1 MILLGLLP
9 LVAVL
14 GWPGPGPD
22 RPRESL
28 ALAVRGTLMLS
39 LILSLAGLEIVR
51 RSDDLA
57 VVFLVD
63 HSDSMPQAARAD
75 AFNYIRQAMQ
85 AMGAE
90 DQSAVVVFGRDA
102 VVERSMS
109 SNHELP
115 PITSSPDPSQTDI
128 GTAMRLGMAL
138 FPPDR
143 ARRMIIL
150 SDGRSTQGDTAQAAQ
165 FAGALDVDLLI
176 APFEVAPQDEVWLTD
191 VEAPG
196 TLREGERFDL
206 SLAIDSTKD
215 TQAEVRVFADE
226 ALVFDQAHQLIRG
239 LQRVRIPLIAGS
251 PGFVRYRV
259 QIETDTDSAYQ
270 NNELS
275 AFSRV
280 LGPPRLLLVAPAVGE
295 PIGLSG
301 EQRPDEAAQL
311 ETALK
316 ASGFVVE
323 RILPQQVPLGSLAGL
338 AEYNAVVLVD
348 VPARQLSLRQMT
360 HLQSY
365 VRDLGGGLLAVGGPT
380 SFGVGGYFRTPLEEI
395 LPVDMQIKDELRRPT
410 LTMVFVIDRSG
421 SMGESSGGT
430 AKIELAKEAVARS
443 AELLFSGDRVG
454 VVAFDEAAS
463 WVVPITEVGDSQ
475 EIVGA
480 VGSLAA
486 GGGTDI
492 LAGLQAAARILPGD
506 PAAVKHIILLT
517 DGGADPAGI
526 PELVSRLH
534 AEDGI
539 TLSAVGIG
547 SDAASFLADL
557 AEQGGG
563 RYHFAPDAESIPSI
577 FTEET
582 ALVARS
588 YIVEQTFY
596 PEQVG
601 RSPILSGLT
610 QTPPLYGYVATSTK
624 DLTRLLLTSPAKDP
638 ILAVWQYGLGQAAAF
653 TSDATGRWGRDWVSW
668 PGYVTFW
675 GQVARAVTADHQASP
690 LQVRVEADDSQAIV
704 KVEARAESGGNINGL
719 QLEANV
725 LGPGGERETLMLE
738 QVAPGRYQAAFS
750 PRERGAYVIRVAGTG
765 KDEAIS
771 ATSGWVMPYSPEYR
785 HLVSG
790 ASPLRDLLQANKA
803 HLADADPRAAFA
815 HTRSRLTTPL
825 PMRPWALALAAIL
838 LVMDIASRRL
848 VVGRAELG
856 RAVRAPANWLRRRRR
871 RVEPRAPR
879 SVEMQALFQAKQSVS
894 SERESEG
901 ANLPAPPPADA
912 TPAAS
917 GVPASDEVVST
928 EEQPATGALAARLL
942 ASKRRG
948 KSGGRSG

>member
-1 MILLGLLP
+1 M
-9 LVAVL
+9 AVI

-22 RPRESL
+22 RPREAL
-28 ALAVRGTLMLS
+28 ALGLRSTLMLS
-39 LILSLAGLEIVR
+39 LILSLAGLEINR
-51 RSDDLA
+51 SSDDLA
-57 VVFLVD
+57 VVFLLD
-63 HSDSMPQAARAD
+63 HSDSMPPDARAD
-75 AFNYIRQAMQ
+75 AFAYVRQAMQ
-85 AMGAE
+85 AMGPE

-102 VVERSMS
+102 LVEQAMS
-109 SNHELP
+109 SRHDLP
-115 PITSSPDPSQTDI
+115 PITSSPDPRQTDI
-128 GTAMRLGMAL
+128 SAAMRLGMAL

-143 ARRMIIL
+143 ARRMVIL
-150 SDGRSTQGDTAQAAQ
+150 SDGRSTHGDAALAAQ
-165 FAGALDVDLLI
+165 FAAALDVELLLV
-176 APFEVAPQDEVWLTD
+176 PFENTAEEEVWLAD

-196 TLREGERFDL
+196 SLRQGERFAL
-206 SLAIDSTKD
+206 SLAIHSTQD

-226 ALVFDQAHQLIRG
+226 SLVFDQAQQLTRG
-239 LQRVRIPLIAGS
+239 LQRVRIPLIAGA

-259 QIETDTDSAYQ
+259 QIEPSTDSTYQ
-270 NNELS
+270 NNELN

-280 LGPPRLLLVAPAVGE
+280 LGPPRLLLVVPAVGE

-316 ASGFVVE
+316 ASGFLVE
-323 RILPQQVPLGSLAGL
+323 RVLPQQVPLGSLAGL

-395 LPVDMQIKDELRRPT
+395 LPVDMQIKDELRRPA
-410 LTMVFVIDRSG
+410 LTIVFVIDRSG
-421 SMGESSGGT
+421 SMGEASGGT

-443 AELLFSGDRVG
+443 TELLFSGDRVG

-463 WVVPITEVGDSQ
+463 WVVPITEVGDWQKIAGEVS
-475 EIVGA
+475 
-480 VGSLAA
+480 SLAA

-492 LAGLQAAARILPGD
+492 LAGLQAAARILPDD

-517 DGGADPAGI
+517 DGGADPTGI
-526 PELVSRLH
+526 PELVSRLR

-547 SDAASFLADL
+547 SDAAPFLADL

-563 RYHFAPDAESIPSI
+563 RYHFAPDAESIPTI
-577 FTEET
+577 LTEET
-582 ALVARS
+582 TLVARS

-596 PEQVG
+596 PEEVG
-601 RSPILSGLT
+601 SSPILSGLT
-610 QTPPLYGYVATSTK
+610 HTPPLYGYVATSTK
-624 DLTRLLLTSPAKDP
+624 DLTRLLLTSPAEDP

-675 GQVARAVTADHQASP
+675 GQVARAVTAEQQASP
-690 LQVRVEADDSQAIV
+690 LQVRVEAGDSQAIV
-704 KVEARAESGGNINGL
+704 KVEAHAESGDSLNGL

-725 LGPGGERETLMLE
+725 LGPGGDRETLMLE

-750 PRERGAYVIRVAGTG
+750 PREMGAYVIRVAGTG

-771 ATSGWVMPYSPEYR
+771 ATSGWVLPYSPEYR

-803 HLADADPRAAFA
+803 RLADADPRGAFA
-815 HTRSRLTTPL
+815 HTRSRQATPL

-871 RVEPRAPR
+871 RVEPIAPR
-879 SVEMQALFQAKQSVS
+879 SMEMQALFQAKQSVS

-912 TPAAS
+912 APAPS
-917 GVPASDEVVST
+917 GVPASDDVVST

-948 KSGGRSG
+948 RSGGRSG